1 MKKAIIIAIV
11 TSVIIYGLGLAYL
24 YYSNESYEQE
34 FALYD
39 VNKNGVIDKEE
50 LTLESQNITAQGAK
64 RKTIKE
70 GAIVLIPFSLFIG
83 AFAFAVTFLFG
94 KIKTIND
101 NEIIKSKSK
110 QA

>member
-1 MKKAIIIAIV
+1 MKKAIIIAISA
-11 TSVIIYGLGLAYL
+11 TVIIYGLGLAYL
-24 YYSNESYEQE
+24 YYSNASYEQE

-50 LTLESQNITAQGAK
+50 LTLESQHITIQGEK
-64 RKTIKE
+64 RKTIAQ
-70 GAIVLIPFSLFIG
+70 GALVLIPFSLLLGSIT
-83 AFAFAVTFLFG
+83 FAILYLFR

-101 NEIIKSKSK
+101 NDIIKSKSE

>member
-1 MKKAIIIAIV
+1 MNKTIIMAIM

-34 FALYD
+34 FAFYD

-70 GAIVLIPFSLFIG
+70 GAVVLIPFSLFIG
-83 AFAFAVTFLFG
+83 AFTFGITFLFR

-110 QA
+110 RT

>member
-1 MKKAIIIAIV
+1 MNKTIKISIIATLIV
-11 TSVIIYGLGLAYL
+11 YALGLLYL

-50 LTLESQNITAQGAK
+50 ITLESQNITAQGEK
-64 RKTIKE
+64 RKTIKQ
-70 GAIVLIPFSLFIG
+70 GAVVLIPFSLFIG
-83 AFAFAVTFLFG
+83 AFTFGITFLFR

-110 QA
+110 RL